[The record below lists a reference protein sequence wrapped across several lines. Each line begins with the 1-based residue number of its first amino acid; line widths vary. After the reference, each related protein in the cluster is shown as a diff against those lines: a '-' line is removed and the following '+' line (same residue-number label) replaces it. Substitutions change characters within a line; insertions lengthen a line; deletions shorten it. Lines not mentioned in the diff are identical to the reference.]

1 MIKNK
6 KIINIV
12 NFPGSGTHFLMDIM
26 AILGFPHNP
35 VLDIIV
41 KIIKLKNDKNLK
53 YSDLNIK
60 RKNLFKKIHKKILQ
74 NNSLNNAESFSKIL
88 QDEILNKIS
97 KSSFIMMPQIFY
109 EGNNYNLSM
118 SDLNFIKQVFL
129 NLDNQNQQFSTIV
142 YLRHPNDILNS
153 KMKRFFKK
161 NESEKFENEI
171 NQIISFYNFNQKDI
185 EIDKIKYEDLIK
197 NKAEAINKI
206 SKIMNVGN
214 SKKLFSIKEFYIYK
228 SSKGYKKLYNFDEKI
243 KFLSNI
249 YSNEYLVTEKEN
261 LIYIK
266 KNIDQF
272 KIIYS
277 YLVKKN
283 YYNDG
288 AFHRSEKTIFAKIF
302 VKILLLFPKINLN
315 YKKLTS
321 VKFREK
327 NKNIITGI

>member
-1 MIKNK
+1 
-6 KIINIV
+6 
-12 NFPGSGTHFLMDIM
+12 MDIM

-60 RKNLFKKIHKKILQ
+60 RKNLFKKIHQKTLK
-74 NNSLNNAESFSKIL
+74 NNSLNNAKSFSKIL
-88 QDEILNKIS
+88 QEEILNKMS
-97 KSSFIMMPQIFY
+97 KSSFIMMPQVFY
-109 EGNNYNLSM
+109 EGNNYNLSIN
-118 SDLNFIKQVFL
+118 DLDFIKKVFL
-129 NLDNQNQQFSTIV
+129 NLNNQNQKFSTIV

-161 NESEKFENEI
+161 NESKKFENEI
-171 NQIISFYNFNQKDI
+171 NQIISFYNYNQKDI
-185 EIDKIKYEDLIK
+185 EIDKIKYEDLVK
-197 NKAEAINKI
+197 NKDDTINKI
-206 SKIMNVGN
+206 SKIMNVEN
-214 SKKLFSIKEFYIYK
+214 NKKLFSTKEFYIYK

-243 KFLSNI
+243 EFLENI
-249 YSNEYLVTEKEN
+249 YSDEYLKTEKEKLN
-261 LIYIK
+261 YIK

-288 AFHRSEKTIFAKIF
+288 AFHRSEKTILAKIF
-302 VKILLLFPKINLN
+302 VKILLLFPTIGLN

-321 VKFREK
+321 LKFREK